1 MSSVVAAANAVS
13 VFRVDAG
20 WRGIMASCSAT
31 MLPLPSAMASEK
43 DLPTPSLAEN
53 SSRMVFAAWASTGMD
68 ASTPAATVPPVS
80 ASCGSGIATRST
92 PRNVRMP
99 GATS

>member
-1 MSSVVAAANAVS
+1 MVSSVEPMSSVVAAANAVS

-68 ASTPAATVPPVS
+68 ASTPCRP
-80 ASCGSGIATRST
+80 
-92 PRNVRMP
+92 
-99 GATS
+99 